1 MLHIE
6 NGMLTGCVDIRF
18 PVCTTKEAV
27 LEQVQAAF
35 AAKGFRCEARIQ
47 SDPHH
52 TPKDTPFVQDLLA
65 VYEEQTGTK
74 GECIAIGGGTYARH
88 FSNAVSYGP
97 EKARIENPAW
107 VGGMHGPDEGVSE
120 QLLKDAFRIYALTI
134 GKLMQLTF

>member
-74 GECIAIGGGTYARH
+74 GECIAIGGGTYVHDIA
-88 FSNAVSYGP
+88 
-97 EKARIENPAW
+97 
-107 VGGMHGPDEGVSE
+107 GGVAFGMEYPDWDYHMHGDDEFLPLE
-120 QLLKDAFRIYALTI
+120 QLEENTCMMAAAILRIC
-134 GKLMQLTF
+134 GE